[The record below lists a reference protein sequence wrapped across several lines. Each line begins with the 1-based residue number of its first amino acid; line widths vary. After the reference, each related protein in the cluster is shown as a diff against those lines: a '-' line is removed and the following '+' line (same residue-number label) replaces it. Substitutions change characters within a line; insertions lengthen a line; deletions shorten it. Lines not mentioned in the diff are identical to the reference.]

1 MTEPTTDARVVNL
14 PASLRDVEPVR
25 SVRTPAQL
33 DYEFTAGDA
42 TSRFLKGI
50 TEKRIIGQR
59 ATGTS
64 RVYVPPRG
72 ADPELGAPTPIEVEV
87 AQTGTVTSF
96 CVVNLGFYG
105 SVMEIPYTSALILL
119 DGADLSIMHLIQEVP
134 ASEVRIGM
142 RVEAVWRDDADIEP
156 TLESIKWFRPNG
168 EPDDPD
174 VRIPGEGH
182 GTGLGSWVGGVAPT
196 EALIRNPR
204 TGLGGTQ
211 VGGTEGGIA

>member
-1 MTEPTTDARVVNL
+1 MPEISL
-14 PASLRDVEPVR
+14 PESLRDVEPVR

-42 TSRFLKGI
+42 TTRFLKGI
-50 TEKRIIGQR
+50 TQKKIIGQQ
-59 ATGTS
+59 ANPGS

-72 ADPELGAPTPIEVEV
+72 ADPELGQPTPIEVEV

-96 CVVNLGFYG
+96 CVVNLQFYG

-134 ASEVRIGM
+134 ADQVRIGM

-156 TLESIKWFRPNG
+156 TLESIKWFRPTG
-168 EPDDPD
+168 EPDDPN
-174 VRIPGEGH
+174 VRIPGEIR

-196 EALIRNPR
+196 ELVVRNPR
-204 TGLGGTQ
+204 TGLGGTAAD
-211 VGGTEGGIA
+211 GGEG

>member
-1 MTEPTTDARVVNL
+1 MAEISL

-42 TSRFLKGI
+42 TTRFLTGI
-50 TEKRIIGQR
+50 TRKKIIGQQ
-59 ATGTS
+59 ATPDS

-87 AQTGTVTSF
+87 AQVGTVVSY
-96 CVVNLGFYG
+96 CVVNLQFYG

-119 DGADLSIMHLIQEVP
+119 DGADLAIMHLIQEIP
-134 ASEVRIGM
+134 ADQVHIGM
-142 RVEAVWRDDADIEP
+142 RVEAVWRDDEDIEP

-168 EPDDPD
+168 EPDDPN
-174 VRIPGEGH
+174 VRIPGEDH

-204 TGLGGTQ
+204 TGLGGNP
-211 VGGTEGGIA
+211 EGASV